1 MNCYVKTSE
10 EMISQVEESFTDTE
24 VIQLY
29 GQNKCGKL
37 SINQSRKTFLTHS
50 NL

>member
-1 MNCYVKTSE
+1 MNCYAKTSE
-10 EMISQVEESFTDTE
+10 EMISQVERFTDTE

-29 GQNKCGKL
+29 EQNKCGKL